1 MDMSILLLNRYL
13 RHCQYSYLYIYWVIV
28 YVIAE
33 YSWRFSIHISPVHLG
48 DVIAL
53 PGEISDNKHVFQY
66 DTSVSNEVNEI
77 EDDLPLSQWVAHR
90 RSDSN
95 VSYTLGVVWNRFHAR
110 FVITGNLSLKPPDS
124 VQRVVGRDLASVY
137 GRSSTSGTV
146 WNSIY
151 CVSRHDLAICA
162 AIIFESMLLLTLV
175 SFVRLI
181 WTYWHKLFIIHY
193 SNWK

>member
-1 MDMSILLLNRYL
+1 M
-13 RHCQYSYLYIYWVIV
+13 IV

-110 FVITGNLSLKPPDS
+110 FVITGNLSLNPPDS

-151 CVSRHDLAICA
+151 CVSRHDLAICEA
-162 AIIFESMLLLTLV
+162 NILESMLLLTIV
-175 SFVRLI
+175 SFVWLI
-181 WTYWHKLFIIHY
+181 WPYWHKLFYIHY

>member
-1 MDMSILLLNRYL
+1 M
-13 RHCQYSYLYIYWVIV
+13 
-28 YVIAE
+28 IAK
-33 YSWRFSIHISPVHLG
+33 YSWRFSIRISRVHLG
-48 DVIAL
+48 DVSAL
-53 PGEISDNKHVFQY
+53 SGEISDNKHVFQY
-66 DTSVSNEVNEI
+66 DTSVSNDVNEL
-77 EDDLPLSQWVAHR
+77 EDDLPLPQWVAHR
-90 RSDSN
+90 RSDNN
-95 VSYTLGVVWNRFHAR
+95 VSYTLAVVWNRFHAR
-110 FVITGNLSLKPPDS
+110 FVITGNLSLNPPDS

-146 WNSIY
+146 RNSIY

-162 AIIFESMLLLTLV
+162 AIILESMLLLTLV